1 MAIQL
6 SVSTNIGEQQ
16 ATSSITYCYLYEPL
30 NVIIEENANLT
41 PTKIYIELRALDTE
55 DPTTIVESIAGYAEY
70 DVNPNQPLKVD
81 LMKIARQHH
90 DANLYKFGTTADIV
104 GTNGWKSVVSQYV
117 YEFRV
122 SSDVSATIVS
132 VKKLPIIGGR
142 TYDTFTPLVEYTQ
155 DLTEAE
161 VEGVTFFNRFPSH
174 PYFIQALRPT
184 TSSTL
189 KPTIVKVDGTTF
201 TDVSGGYPASGQT
214 GYPDYLF
221 NVDPCGGYL
230 IWKSKLGGWMQWGFT
245 LGSQSKSRSY
255 EGGLQ
260 VGMFE
265 STADYGG
272 DMFVPVDYTGIS
284 TSRSRTMK
292 SLSLNSKELEAVS
305 GILESPAVY
314 VVDSDGSMELMRVTS
329 ATTPRRVGASGGDF
343 SVSLK
348 SISSVSQK
356 TR

>member
-1 MAIQL
+1 MALTL
-6 SVSTNIGEQQ
+6 SVSPNIEGQQ
-16 ATSSITYCYLYEPL
+16 ATSSVTYCYLYEPL
-30 NVIIEENANLT
+30 NVMIEENSTLT

-55 DPTTIVESIAGYAEY
+55 DPTTIVESIADYAVY
-70 DVNPNQPLKVD
+70 DINPNQPLKVD
-81 LMKIARQHH
+81 LMKLARQHH
-90 DANLYKFGTTADIV
+90 DANLYNFGKTSDIV
-104 GTNGWKSVVSQYV
+104 GDNGWKSVVSQYV
-117 YEFRV
+117 YEFRIT
-122 SSDVSATIVS
+122 SDVSATLVS

-142 TYDTFTPLVEYTQ
+142 TYDTFTPLVEHTQ

-161 VEGVTFFNRFPSH
+161 VEGVYFANRFPDY
-174 PYFIQALRPT
+174 PYFIQSLKSPT
-184 TSSTL
+184 ASSL
-189 KPTIVKVDGTTF
+189 KPIMSKVVGGTF
-201 TDVSGGYPASGQT
+201 TDAAGYPEYQ
-214 GYPDYLF
+214 F
-221 NVDPCGGYL
+221 NIDPCGGYL

-255 EGGLQ
+255 EGNLQ

-272 DMFVPVDYTGIS
+272 DPFVPVDYTGIS

-292 SLSLNSKELEAVS
+292 ALSLSSVELEAVS

-314 VVDSDGSMELMRVTS
+314 VVDSDGNMELMRVTS

-348 SISSVSQK
+348 SISRVSQK

>member
-1 MAIQL
+1 MAVQL
-6 SVSTNIGEQQ
+6 SVSPNIGGQQ
-16 ATSSITYCYLYEPL
+16 ATSTISYCYLYEPL
-30 NVIIEENANLT
+30 NVIIEENLNLT

-55 DPTTIVESIAGYAEY
+55 DPTTIVESIASYAEY

-81 LMKIARQHH
+81 LMKLARQHH

-122 SSDVSATIVS
+122 TSDVSSTIVS

-161 VEGVTFFNRFPSH
+161 AEGVYFANRFPDY
-174 PYFIQALRPT
+174 PYYLQALKDPTASDLRPT
-184 TSSTL
+184 MAKVTGGAFTASS
-189 KPTIVKVDGTTF
+189 
-201 TDVSGGYPASGQT
+201 GYPEYQ
-214 GYPDYLF
+214 F
-221 NVDPCGGYL
+221 NIDPCGGYL
-230 IWKSKLGGWMQWGFT
+230 VWKSKLGGWMQWGFT

-272 DMFVPVDYTGIS
+272 DVFVPVDYTGIS

-292 SLSLNSKELEAVS
+292 ALSLSSKELEAVS

-314 VVDSDGSMELMRVTS
+314 VVDSDGTMELMRVTS

>member
-1 MAIQL
+1 MAVQL
-6 SVSTNIGEQQ
+6 SVSPNIGGQQ

-30 NVIIEENANLT
+30 NVIIEENLNLT

-81 LMKIARQHH
+81 LMKLARQHH
-90 DANLYKFGTTADIV
+90 DANLYKFGTTSDIV
-104 GTNGWKSVVSQYV
+104 GTNGWKSVVSEYV
-117 YEFRV
+117 YEFIV
-122 SSDVSATIVS
+122 TSDVSSTIVS

-142 TYDTFTPLVEYTQ
+142 TFDTFTPLVEYTQ

-161 VEGVTFFNRFPSH
+161 VEGVSFSNRFPSY
-174 PYFIQALRPT
+174 PNYIQALKDPTSSDLRPT
-184 TSSTL
+184 M
-189 KPTIVKVDGTTF
+189 VKLEGASF
-201 TDVSGGYPASGQT
+201 TDVANYPEYQ
-214 GYPDYLF
+214 F
-221 NVDPCGGYL
+221 NIDPCGGYL
-230 IWKSKLGGWMQWGFT
+230 VWKSKLGGWMQWGFT

-272 DMFVPVDYTGIS
+272 DIFVPVDYTGIS

-292 SLSLNSKELEAVS
+292 ALSLSSKELEAVS

-348 SISSVSQK
+348 SISNVSQK